1 MKSLRKNW
9 KTSLVALMGCVSLVV
24 CLAML
29 FMNKI
34 EAQDFAV
41 AMSSIGM
48 FIGVMIGIFAKDGD
62 KTGV

>member
-9 KTSLVALMGCVSLVV
+9 KTSLVALMGCVSLIV
-24 CLAML
+24 CLVML
-29 FMNKI
+29 FMKKI